1 MPGDRVAGV
10 LLAAGAATR
19 FGADKLAA
27 DWNGRTVLQWST
39 TAMLDAGLDPVLV
52 VVQPGDAR
60 PLPERVRT
68 VANHRWSAGI
78 STSVQTGL
86 AALAGDAGVC
96 AALIAPADQPQCGAP
111 VYRRLLDAFR
121 ECGRGVVVATF
132 AGAVRNPVLLARGQW
147 RLAEE
152 IHGDIGLSAV
162 VQRHRPLE
170 VECADIGS
178 VADIDTPDDLARL
191 RRSEV

>member
-1 MPGDRVAGV
+1 
-10 LLAAGAATR
+10 
-19 FGADKLAA
+19 
-27 DWNGRTVLQWST
+27 
-39 TAMLDAGLDPVLV
+39 
-52 VVQPGDAR
+52 
-60 PLPERVRT
+60 
-68 VANHRWSAGI
+68 
-78 STSVQTGL
+78 
-86 AALAGDAGVC
+86 
-96 AALIAPADQPQCGAP
+96 LIAPADQPQCGAP
-111 VYRRLLDAFR
+111 VYRRLLDAFG

-162 VQRHRPLE
+162 VQRHTPLE